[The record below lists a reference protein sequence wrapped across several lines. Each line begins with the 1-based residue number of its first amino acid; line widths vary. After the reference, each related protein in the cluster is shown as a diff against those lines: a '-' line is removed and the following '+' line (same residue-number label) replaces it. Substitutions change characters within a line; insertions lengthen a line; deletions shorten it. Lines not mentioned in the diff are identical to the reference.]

1 MVSRRD
7 ESLERWLYPH
17 LYQAYLDARRH
28 KRYTVDVHRFE
39 CALSENLAELAR
51 EIADRSYH
59 PSRGIAFIVDK
70 PVKREIFG
78 APFRDRV
85 VHHLIYNFV
94 YKWWDN
100 HFIYDNYSC
109 RVSKGTLFGIQ
120 RLYHHMAAVSHN
132 FQQPAYVLKLDL
144 QGYFMSLS
152 RQRLFEVTDR
162 GLNRQFHDDFP
173 KYRLFQFLWRQIIF
187 DDPTVNV
194 KLKGNLSGWKGLPP
208 SKSMFHAKSGH
219 GIVIGN
225 LTSQLLSNIYLN
237 QLDRFVTFD
246 LGQKHYGRYVDD
258 FYVVSASR
266 DELLLITQLIE
277 GFVNDLDLVLH
288 PRKRSI
294 TEVNQGIAFLGAV
307 LYPYRIHPNS
317 RIKRGLYGVDYRLY
331 QSGFDETADSDK
343 IVELN
348 NSLVSYKGHVAHFHH
363 QKLLNKLKYVP
374 PKCPSRDMEKYDF

>member
-1 MVSRRD
+1 VATKRN
-7 ESLERWLYPH
+7 EPLERWLYPH

-28 KRYTVDVHRFE
+28 KRHTVDVHRFE
-39 CALSENLAELAR
+39 IALSENLAELAR

-94 YKWWDN
+94 YAWWDK
-100 HFIYDNYSC
+100 HFICDNYSC
-109 RVSKGTLFGIQ
+109 RVGRGTLFGIR
-120 RLYHHMAAVSHN
+120 RLYHHMASASHN
-132 FQQPAYVLKLDL
+132 FQRPAYVLQLDL
-144 QGYFMSLS
+144 QGYFMSLD
-152 RQRLFEVTDR
+152 RQKLFDITDA
-162 GLNRQFHDDFP
+162 GLRRQFHDDAP
-173 KYRLFQFLWRQIIF
+173 KYRLFRFLWRQIIF

-194 KLKGNLSGWKGLPP
+194 RIKGGWEGWRDLPP
-208 SKSMFHAKSGH
+208 SKSMFNAKPGH

-258 FYVVSASR
+258 FYVVSA
-266 DELLLITQLIE
+266 DKNELMEVIRRIE
-277 GFVNDLDLVLH
+277 EFSVSLDLVLH

-294 TEVNQGIAFLGAV
+294 VEINQGVSFLGAV
-307 LYPYRIHPNS
+307 LYPYRIQPGD
-317 RIKRGLYGVDYRLY
+317 RTKRGIHTISHQLC
-331 QSGFDETADSDK
+331 QNHSAADM
-343 IVELN
+343 ENLN
-348 NSLVSYKGHVAHFHH
+348 TSLVSYRGHLIHFRHR
-363 QKLLNKLKYVP
+363 KLLSKLEGRRFDPGGPVS
-374 PKCPSRDMEKYDF
+374 CQSSAERG